1 MGRRPVHLQCVMT
14 VLESVDRRLMPQRWT
29 SHIGRRVRC
38 DELLL
43 GAIPVIHINHM
54 CRYGGT
60 LSI

>member
-1 MGRRPVHLQCVMT
+1 
-14 VLESVDRRLMPQRWT
+14 MPQRWT

-43 GAIPVIHINHM
+43 GAIPVIHITYM
-54 CRYGGT
+54 CRYGLT